1 VYTESNDRAVYTT
14 LYYDNGEPK
23 KVNNKKEI
31 MCFSCNKTGH
41 YYSIRKEELPMKTTK
56 KGSNMVILY
65 DNSSVECR
73 EFQRNKEET

>member
-31 MCFSCNKTGH
+31 IVSVA
-41 YYSIRKEELPMKTTK
+41 IRQGIIIVYVRKNCP
-56 KGSNMVILY
+56 
-65 DNSSVECR
+65 
-73 EFQRNKEET
+73 